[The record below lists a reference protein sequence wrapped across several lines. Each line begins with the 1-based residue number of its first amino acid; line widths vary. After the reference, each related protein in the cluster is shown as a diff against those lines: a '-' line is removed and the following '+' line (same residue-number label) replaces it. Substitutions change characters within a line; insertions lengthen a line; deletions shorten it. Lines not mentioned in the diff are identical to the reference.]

1 MLMVDTGFVGADM
14 ILTTTSTARLG
25 LANMSTDTS
34 ESVSKNLIGIGRT
47 PVDMVRCVVSKIT
60 ICGHDLHHVDALCS
74 TSSASP
80 QTPSA
85 YADGYLG
92 MGLLCRFDLWLDVLH
107 ERIAL
112 DMAT

>member
-14 ILTTTSTARLG
+14 ILSATSTDRLG
-25 LANMSTDTS
+25 LANTCRDRS
-34 ESVSKNLIGIGRT
+34 ESSLENLVGVGRT

-60 ICGHDLHHVDALCS
+60 VCGHDLCHIDALCS

-80 QTPSA
+80 QTPST

-92 MGLLCRFDLWLDVLH
+92 MGLLSRFDLWLDVLH

-112 DMAT
+112 EMVT